1 MCVLLFV
8 HVLRKRSRFGG
19 FPCLIV
25 RRKLTP
31 GDACIAELQ
40 TRAAKQNKTKTFK
53 KFSRQYFFMHVFGNV
68 LV

>member
-31 GDACIAELQ
+31 GHACIAELQ
-40 TRAAKQNKTKTFK
+40 TRAAKQNKKLK
-53 KFSRQYFFMHVFGNV
+53 LSKVF
-68 LV
+68 LASISLCMCLEMF